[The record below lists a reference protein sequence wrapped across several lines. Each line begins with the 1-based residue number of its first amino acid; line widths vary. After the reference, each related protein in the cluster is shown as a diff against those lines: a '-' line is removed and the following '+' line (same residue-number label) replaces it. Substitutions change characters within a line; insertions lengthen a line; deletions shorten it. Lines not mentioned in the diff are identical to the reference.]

1 VRGSADDGRGPVS
14 QALFAHTWRSQRTKL
29 LVVCVAIA
37 AWSAFL
43 PVIYQ
48 SFGVQMRSLV
58 DSGIIPK
65 QLTNFG
71 GGDVFS
77 LGGAIALGYVH
88 PISIIL
94 LSVFAIGFT
103 TSAVAGERQR
113 GTLEVLLARP
123 LSRRQVYLT
132 LLAAVLVFIGLVL
145 VAALIGT
152 MIGSAVVGVFDQL
165 AIDRLPI
172 LWLNGILL
180 WGSIAAIGLAASVSF
195 DRLTPALGITM
206 AIVVVSYFLDILGS
220 LWPDAA
226 GLQKYSLFHYLTA
239 RDILGGTVDLVGFGI
254 LGAVAAI
261 AVGVALGVFPRRDLA
276 APS

>member
-1 VRGSADDGRGPVS
+1 MSR
-14 QALFAHTWRSQRTKL
+14 ALFAHIWRSQRTKL
-29 LVVCVAIA
+29 LVVCLAIA
-37 AWSAFL
+37 AWNAFL

-48 SFGVQMRSLV
+48 SFGIQMKALV
-58 DSGIIPK
+58 DSGVIPK

-94 LSVFAIGFT
+94 LSIFAIGFT

-123 LSRRQVYLT
+123 LSRSKIYAT
-132 LLAAVLVFIGLVL
+132 LLVAVLVFIGLVL
-145 VAALIGT
+145 ASASIGT
-152 MIGSAVVGVFDQL
+152 LVGSAIVGVLDQL
-165 AIDRLPI
+165 PVERLPV
-172 LWLNGILL
+172 LWLNGLLL
-180 WGSIAAIGLAASVSF
+180 WGALAAIGLAASVSF

-206 AIVVVSYFLDILGS
+206 AIVVVSYFLEILGS
-220 LWPDAA
+220 LWPDAQ

-239 RDILGGTVDLVGFGI
+239 RDILGGTVDVVGLAI
-254 LGAVAAI
+254 LAIVGAI
-261 AVGVALGVFPRRDLA
+261 AIAIAIVVFPRRDLA
-276 APS
+276 APA